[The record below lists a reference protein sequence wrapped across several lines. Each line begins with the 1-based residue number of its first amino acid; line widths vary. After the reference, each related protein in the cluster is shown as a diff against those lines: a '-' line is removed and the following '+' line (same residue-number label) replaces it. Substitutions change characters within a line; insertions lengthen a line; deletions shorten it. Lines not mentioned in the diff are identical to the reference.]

1 MSGTHPHTVY
11 FNISHYPYSFLPLL
25 DGHMNPTHSG
35 IAEMDSAHYPERL
48 GAIAI
53 INAPM
58 ALDIAWRVVQVCQWV
73 PSKLHLLS
81 LNSLLKSISLLIFY
95 ARSSLYKKKEAISQ
109 KENNYWELIISAVV
123 VGIAK
128 DPFDPPPPFVFSFEI
143 LLNAVPTP
151 RSGWMHA
158 PRPKCISSG
167 EGARRRSGV

>member
-1 MSGTHPHTVY
+1 
-11 FNISHYPYSFLPLL
+11 
-25 DGHMNPTHSG
+25 MNPTHSG

-128 DPFDPPPPFVFSFEI
+128 DPFDPPPLC
-143 LLNAVPTP
+143 LLFRNLPQC
-151 RSGWMHA
+151 
-158 PRPKCISSG
+158 RPYSKVWLDARTKAKVHIIRRGGEEALRRLIDISQIPADYGG
-167 EGARRRSGV
+167 EGAPLGSPLAY